1 MTFPQQKD
9 QECEHGRNII
19 PSGHYPDTLTVSL
32 LQSPMENIP
41 STERT
46 HPLPTSLT
54 RREFV
59 LAMISTAT
67 LETHLNMRSS
77 VLAVE
82 KEKKPTKLFE
92 EPDGEIPL
100 GAVHTIGIE
109 EGEATTK
116 KTRDVTIHFTKDG
129 VTLLIDGK
137 EMNIEVIGA
146 TIMALKVEKK
156 TKDDKAELHVL
167 GGFDKDGLKGTSVF
181 TEKQLADACAKL
193 LQGKETE
200 ITIDAGGIALPG
212 KIVPKKEKKK

>member
-1 MTFPQQKD
+1 MTFPHRKD
-9 QECEHGRNII
+9 QFCNDGGEII
-19 PSGHYPDTLTVSL
+19 SLNASTDTLSVSL
-32 LQSPMENIP
+32 LRSPMENIP
-41 STERT
+41 STERK
-46 HPLPTSLT
+46 HPLPSSLT
-54 RREFV
+54 RRQFV

-67 LETHLNMRSS
+67 LETHLSMRSS

-100 GAVHTIGIE
+100 GDIHTIGIE

-129 VTLLIDGK
+129 ATLLIDGK

-156 TKDDKAELHVL
+156 TKENKAELHVL

-181 TEKQLADACAKL
+181 TETQLADACAKL
-193 LQGKETE
+193 LQGKEAE

>member
-1 MTFPQQKD
+1 MTFSHKKEQYGD
-9 QECEHGRNII
+9 QGRNII
-19 PSGHYPDTLTVSL
+19 PLVFYSDTLFS
-32 LQSPMENIP
+32 SMETTPKN
-41 STERT
+41 TERIQPP
-46 HPLPTSLT
+46 HSSVT

-59 LAMISTAT
+59 FAMVSAAT
-67 LETHLNMRSS
+67 IEAYGAMRSS

-100 GAVHTIGIE
+100 GDIHTIGIE

-129 VTLLIDGK
+129 ATLLIDGK

-156 TKDDKAELHVL
+156 TKDGKAELHVL

-181 TEKQLADACAKL
+181 TEAQLADACAKL
-193 LQGKETE
+193 LQGKEAE

>member
-100 GAVHTIGIE
+100 GAIHTIGIE

-129 VTLLIDGK
+129 TELMIDGK
-137 EMNIEVIGA
+137 AMLIEVIGA
-146 TIMALKVEKK
+146 HIVALKVEKK
-156 TKDDKAELHVL
+156 TTVDKAELHVR
-167 GGFDKDGLKGTSVF
+167 GGFDKTGLDGVSTF
-181 TEKQLADACAKL
+181 TESQLADGCAKL
-193 LQGKETE
+193 LAGKEVE
-200 ITIDAGGIALPG
+200 IKIDASGISLTG